1 MKYVDGAQHRNIAE
15 CNTEHWGWSN
25 AIDYNFFYSTF
36 TLKTHKECIYCRI
49 EILTKRN
56 KNIILLL
63 AQMHSQ
69 SVMQSAVS
77 NHIFE
82 LIVFYI

>member
-1 MKYVDGAQHRNIAE
+1 MALNIVTLQNVILGIGDGQMPQI
-15 CNTEHWGWSN
+15 
-25 AIDYNFFYSTF
+25 IVVFYSTF

-63 AQMHSQ
+63 AQMHSK